1 MIIIVANISIADN
14 KPSVNNNFI
23 WRDKSM
29 SATTN
34 IEIRERA
41 KKNGVKL
48 WMVAEAMGIA
58 DSGLSKKL
66 RRELPA
72 DERERILSVIDQ
84 LAAGEA
90 GVA

>member
-1 MIIIVANISIADN
+1 MLHILTTIIVVANISISDN

-23 WRDKSM
+23 WRDKNM
-29 SATTN
+29 SATAN
-34 IEIRERA
+34 IEIRESA

-72 DERERILSVIDQ
+72 DERE
-84 LAAGEA
+84 
-90 GVA
+90 

>member
-1 MIIIVANISIADN
+1 
-14 KPSVNNNFI
+14 
-23 WRDKSM
+23 M
-29 SATTN
+29 STTAN
-34 IEIRERA
+34 IEIRESA

-84 LAAGEA
+84 LAARNTE
-90 GVA
+90 VA